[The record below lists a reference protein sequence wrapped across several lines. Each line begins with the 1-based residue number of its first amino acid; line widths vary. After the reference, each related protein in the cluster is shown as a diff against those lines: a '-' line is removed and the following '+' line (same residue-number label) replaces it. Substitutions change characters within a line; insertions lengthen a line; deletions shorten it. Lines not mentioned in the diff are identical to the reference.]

1 MSPRI
6 RSWARSLYWLLLTL
20 AACAP
25 PAVRTPQLAAEP
37 PSPCADAD
45 RTPKSMFAAFAP
57 QAQPTLLASAG
68 RARDGAAC
76 NPAVRAPAS

>member
-25 PAVRTPQLAAEP
+25 PAVQTPQIAADT
-37 PSPCADAD
+37 PSLCADAD
-45 RTPKSMFAAFAP
+45 RAPKSMFAAFEP
-57 QAQPTLLASAG
+57 QSQPTLLASAVST
-68 RARDGAAC
+68 RDGAAC
-76 NPAVRAPAS
+76 NARVQAPGT

>member
-25 PAVRTPQLAAEP
+25 PAVRTTNLAAEP
-37 PSPCADAD
+37 PSPCAEAD
-45 RTPKSMFAAFAP
+45 RAPRSMFAAFEP

-76 NPAVRAPAS
+76 DPAVRAPAS